1 MEIFGFYLNKNAEF
15 WLDSRYLGLDI
26 DMNGDE
32 EEERLQVPLD
42 DGSVQEILSS
52 EKKVF
57 TEMKLMWFLIGSMFL
72 NGCDWLNV
80 FEWIGS

>member
-1 MEIFGFYLNKNAEF
+1 MENFLGFIR
-15 WLDSRYLGLDI
+15 WLLAWRGYLGLDI

-32 EEERLQVPLD
+32 EEEGFQVPLD

-57 TEMKLMWFLIGSMFL
+57 IEIKFM
-72 NGCDWLNV
+72 WLNV
-80 FEWIGS
+80 FEWLCS